1 MCGIRSSQGGSQDAT
16 FREQEPHAIHEDWTV
31 QECEEVTVVMW
42 RKVLGLLLM
51 GALSACTQPINRC
64 ETAADCRSGALC
76 LQNVCVYDGEID
88 SQACDRPCATYEAC
102 SALTLKCQPRF
113 TGLVVTPGDATV
125 IDGGTLSVRAEL
137 QVTPGFAA
145 NFPATLNVGVTRGDG
160 GTVASLATATEGD
173 GVYTTQWNPSGE
185 GAYRL
190 TAAYPEQGGPSTTVG
205 LTVDTTGPLLS
216 VVPAAAQSREPD
228 GGFIYKDP
236 ASPSAWRRDQ
246 TATVRVESSSADLDP
261 QSVSVLV
268 RGFDGGVA
276 LEGLTLVP
284 ATPCDG
290 KAYCATVDVPLW
302 KPGLPAFRG
311 EFAVEV
317 SAKDR
322 VGNQTSG
329 RGNIPVTRWKWRHG
343 INSAVI
349 TAAPAV
355 GNKGVLYVG
364 TTNINNNDGRL
375 LVLSDDG
382 RLLWEANTGAVVASP
397 AVGNMLPDGTERVY
411 AAHRKAGTNRVGFYA
426 GSSAFISSCVDFAST
441 TALVQSALAIGQVP
455 VGSASETVYGVYT
468 GRSGGTLFAVR
479 PDESDPFYQ
488 CPLNPGVGDVV
499 APGSMLASGLSVVLG
514 TSTGRLKSYALGS
527 SGLWV
532 SSAQWDRPLGVLN
545 PTSMAVADGRI
556 FGGSNDG
563 SNSRLFTAPLDG
575 GQDPTNTP
583 TGSPAWN
590 ASIGGSPESRLVVG
604 LQSNNLLALDAADG
618 GTQTIQTP
626 SEIIKGTPVWG
637 AGGYVYTASSTSGV
651 IQARRPLEHIE
662 WQFDAESPI
671 EASMN
676 LDCSRAADGGVVAGM
691 PGVLYAASQDG
702 RVFAIVVDSPGLDS
716 TAPWPKYQHDS
727 RNTGNPDTPLTS
739 CP

>member
-1 MCGIRSSQGGSQDAT
+1 MIVVT
-16 FREQEPHAIHEDWTV
+16 WRE
-31 QECEEVTVVMW
+31 
-42 RKVLGLLLM
+42 VLGLLLM
-51 GALSACTQPINRC
+51 SALCACTQPINRC

-113 TGLVVTPGDATV
+113 TGLVVSPSDATV

-137 QVTPGFAA
+137 RVTPGFAA
-145 NFPATLNVGVTRGDG
+145 NYPSTLNIGVTRGDG
-160 GTVASLATATEGD
+160 GTVASLPTTTEGD
-173 GVYTTQWNPSGE
+173 GVYTTQWTPSGE

-190 TAAYPEQGGPSTTVG
+190 TAAHPEQGGPSTTVG

-216 VVPAAAQSREPD
+216 VVPAASSSREPD

-236 ASPSAWRRDQ
+236 AAPSAWRRDQ
-246 TATVRVESSSADLDP
+246 TATVRVESSSTDLDP
-261 QSVSVLV
+261 RSVSVLV

-276 LEGLTLVP
+276 LEGLSLAS
-284 ATPCDG
+284 ATPCEG

-329 RGNIPVTRWKWRHG
+329 RGSIPVTRWKWRHG

-364 TTNINNNDGRL
+364 TTNGGNNDGRL
-375 LVLSDDG
+375 LALSEDG
-382 RLLWEANTGAVVASP
+382 RLLWDANTGAVVASP
-397 AVGNMLPDGTERVY
+397 AVGNTLLDGSERVY
-411 AAHRKAGTNRVGFYA
+411 AAQRKASTNRVGFYA
-426 GSSAFISSCVDFAST
+426 GSSVFNNSCADFTST
-441 TALVQSALAIGQVP
+441 TALVQSALAIGQVS
-455 VGSASETVYGVYT
+455 VGSAAETVYGVYS
-468 GRSGGTLFAVR
+468 GRNGGTLFAAR
-479 PDESDPFYQ
+479 PDENDPLLQ
-488 CPLNPGVGDVV
+488 CPTNLSVGDVV
-499 APGSMLASGLSVVLG
+499 APGTMLASGPSVVLG
-514 TSTGRLKSYALGS
+514 TSTGRLKSYALGA
-527 SGLWV
+527 SGLWS

-545 PTSMAVADGRI
+545 PTAMAVADGRI

-575 GQDPTNTP
+575 GQDPTNTS
-583 TGSPAWN
+583 TGSPTWN
-590 ASIGGSPESRLVVG
+590 ASIGGSPETRVVVG
-604 LQSNNLLALDAADG
+604 LQNNNLLALDVADG
-618 GTQTIQTP
+618 GTQPIQTP
-626 SEIIKGTPVWG
+626 SEVIKGAPVWG

-676 LDCSRAADGGVVAGM
+676 LDCSRAADGGVLSGM

-727 RNTGNPDTPLTS
+727 RNTGNPSTPLTS

>member
-1 MCGIRSSQGGSQDAT
+1 MCGIRSSQGSSQDAT
-16 FREQEPHAIHEDWTV
+16 FREREPHAIHEDWTV
-31 QECEEVTVVMW
+31 QECEEVIVVTW
-42 RKVLGLLLM
+42 REVLGLLLM
-51 GALSACTQPINRC
+51 GALCACTQPINRC

-113 TGLVVTPGDATV
+113 TGLVVSPSDATV
-125 IDGGTLSVRAEL
+125 DGGTLSVRAEL
-137 QVTPGFAA
+137 RVTPGFAA
-145 NFPATLNVGVTRGDG
+145 NFPETLNIGVTRGDG
-160 GTVASLATATEGD
+160 GTVASLPTTTEGD

-190 TAAYPEQGGPSTTVG
+190 TAAHPEQGGPSTTVG

-216 VVPAAAQSREPD
+216 VVPAASSSREPD

-236 ASPSAWRRDQ
+236 AAPSAWRRDQ
-246 TATVRVESSSADLDP
+246 TATVRVESSSTDLDP
-261 QSVSVLV
+261 RSVSVLV

-276 LEGLTLVP
+276 LEGLSLAS
-284 ATPCDG
+284 ATPCEG

-329 RGNIPVTRWKWRHG
+329 RGSIPVTRWKWRHG

-364 TTNINNNDGRL
+364 TTNGGNNDGRL
-375 LVLSDDG
+375 LALSEDG
-382 RLLWEANTGAVVASP
+382 RLLWDANTGAVVASP
-397 AVGNMLPDGTERVY
+397 AVGNTLLDGSERVY
-411 AAHRKAGTNRVGFYA
+411 AAQRKASTNRVGFYA
-426 GSSAFISSCVDFAST
+426 GSSVFHNSCADFTST
-441 TALVQSALAIGQVP
+441 TALVQSALAIGQVS
-455 VGSASETVYGVYT
+455 VGSAAETVYGVYS
-468 GRSGGTLFAVR
+468 GRNGGTLFAAR
-479 PDESDPFYQ
+479 PDENDPLLQ
-488 CPLNPGVGDVV
+488 CPTNLSVGDVV
-499 APGSMLASGLSVVLG
+499 APGSMLASGSSVILG
-514 TSTGRLKSYALGS
+514 TSTGRLKSYALGT
-527 SGLWV
+527 SGLWN

-545 PTSMAVADGRI
+545 PTAMAVVDGRI

-563 SNSRLFTAPLDG
+563 SNSRLFTASLDG

-583 TGSPAWN
+583 TGSPTWN
-590 ASIGGSPESRLVVG
+590 ASIGGSPETRVVVG
-604 LQSNNLLALDAADG
+604 LQNNNLLALDAADG
-618 GTQTIQTP
+618 GTQSIQTP
-626 SEIIKGTPVWG
+626 SEVIKGAPVWG

-651 IQARRPLEHIE
+651 IQARRPLDHIE

-676 LDCSRAADGGVVAGM
+676 LDCSRAADGGVLSGM